1 MKNLITPEQVISL
14 AFGDGDY
21 ISAEVVTEADITL
34 AQHRYIS
41 PILGVSLCSAALD
54 EMYDELVNDYI
65 APALAFAVRVLIQPA
80 LNVRCGQTGLVAPST
95 PVSEAAT
102 SSAAQALQRSL
113 ERRRDGLL
121 KRLSDHL
128 AEHVE
133 CYPEYNPKADAM
145 KKCQTYGGFI
155 QIH

>member
-1 MKNLITPEQVISL
+1 MKNLITNKQVISL

-21 ISAEVVTEADITL
+21 IPAEVVAETDIAL
-34 AQHRYIS
+34 AQHRYIT
-41 PILGVSLCSAALD
+41 PILGSALCESALGEVYA
-54 EMYDELVNDYI
+54 ELVNEYV
-65 APALAFAVRVLIQPA
+65 APALAFAVRTLIQPA

-113 ERRRDGLL
+113 ELRRDGLL

-128 AEHVE
+128 AEHAE
-133 CYPEYNPKADAM
+133 RYAEYNPKADAM
-145 KKCQTYGGFI
+145 QKCQTYGGFI

>member
-1 MKNLITPEQVISL
+1 MKNLITTKQVISL

-21 ISAEVVTEADITL
+21 IPAEVVGEADIAL
-34 AQHRYIS
+34 AQHRYIV
-41 PILGVSLCSAALD
+41 PILGSALCEAALGGAYAD
-54 EMYDELVNDYI
+54 LVNDYI

-102 SSAAQALQRSL
+102 SSAAQVLQRSL

-128 AEHVE
+128 AEQAE
-133 CYPEYNPKADAM
+133 LYAEYNPKADAQQ
-145 KKCQTYGGFI
+145 KCQTYGGFI
-155 QIH
+155 QIY

>member
-1 MKNLITPEQVISL
+1 MKNLITNKQVISL

-21 ISAEVVTEADITL
+21 IPAEVITEADIAL
-34 AQHRYIS
+34 AQHRYIV
-41 PILGVSLCSAALD
+41 PIIGSALCEAALGGAYAD
-54 EMYDELVNDYI
+54 LVNDYI

-113 ERRRDGLL
+113 EHRRDGLL

-128 AEHVE
+128 AEQAE
-133 CYPEYNPKADAM
+133 QYAEYNPKADAQQ
-145 KKCQTYGGFI
+145 KCQIYGGFI